1 MSLPSMDAGRIDG
14 GLHVAEELSQEQ
26 CWDLLRSNTTGRFGF
41 VQQGRVVILPV
52 NYLVDGQSIYFRTAE
67 DGSIAEAVPSLES
80 SFQIDDS
87 RADRS
92 EGWSVLVSGASSRVE
107 DQDLLTRLWGKV
119 MAEPWAGG
127 ARNLFIRIQ
136 AHKVTG
142 RHMHLG

>member
-1 MSLPSMDAGRIDG
+1 MDAGRVDG
-14 GLHVAEELSQEQ
+14 GLHVAEELSQER

-41 VQQGRVVILPV
+41 LQQGRVMILPV
-52 NYLVDGQSIYFRTAE
+52 NYLVDGQSIYFRTAGN
-67 DGSIAEAVPSLES
+67 GSIAEAVPSLES

-127 ARNLFIRIQ
+127 ERNLFIRIH
-136 AHKVTG
+136 AESVTG
-142 RHMHLG
+142 RHVHLE